1 MEQRANVKVFEIQL
15 QARRDDT
22 VQQMPGGGMGAIGEK
37 GFWYSCSSL
46 KLGDEML
53 LVVLS
58 KSGGYSA
65 FGMAVSVLRRTRPIK
80 EVEKG

>member
-1 MEQRANVKVFEIQL
+1 MQL
-15 QARRDDT
+15 
-22 VQQMPGGGMGAIGEK
+22 EK
-37 GFWYSCSSL
+37 KGSGFWYSCSSL

-58 KSGGYSA
+58 QGGGYSA
-65 FGMAVSVLRRTRPIK
+65 FGMAGSVLRWTQPMK

>member
-1 MEQRANVKVFEIQL
+1 MEQRANVKAFEIQL
-15 QARRDDT
+15 QARDDP

-58 KSGGYSA
+58 
-65 FGMAVSVLRRTRPIK
+65 
-80 EVEKG
+80 